1 MIWADSSPLIVVC
14 YAGKKYVLL
23 QANHRQGRAVEYPQM
38 EFLVGAL
45 RLPDRPLLIDA
56 RLLKT
61 RTSVE
66 VCAALERMTSF
77 FQSLSFEGFEITD
90 PPRIIRLHPD
100 RARELTALYFQ
111 KFLSNH
117 RSIYH
122 TLTTGYDP
130 QANGTAERSVGLMKA
145 LSARCLTT
153 SGLPQEFWGYAVKY
167 AAQSLLCSSL
177 QRKQK
182 SPPFGSQVIAQVR
195 KVKYPEQ
202 RSITG
207 RLLYWDHLQ
216 DQLSYLEQRQH
227 LEHLSHPV
235 DLDMV
240 SLQLTH
246 LKSRMLK
253 KKMMM
258 SS

>member
-1 MIWADSSPLIVVC
+1 MDI
-14 YAGKKYVLL
+14 AGLYIES
-23 QANHRQGRAVEYPQM
+23 HEGRHY
-38 EFLVGAL
+38 FLVGAL
-45 RLPDRPLLIDA
+45 RLPDRPLLIDV

-61 RTSVE
+61 RTSIE

-77 FQSLSFEGFEITD
+77 FESLSFEGLEITD
-90 PPRIIRLHPD
+90 SPRIKRLHSD
-100 RARELTALYFQ
+100 RAREFTALHFQ

-130 QANGTAERSVGLMKA
+130 QANGTAERSVGLMGA

-153 SGLPQEFWGYAVKY
+153 SGLPQEFWGCAVKY

-177 QRKQK
+177 QRKQR
-182 SPPFGSQVIAQVR
+182 SPPFGSQVIAQALGHR

-216 DQLSYLEQRQH
+216 DQLSYLLCPSEEGDGSQESTVQRAALPVLAPPETPEPKGNIWNTPQEQGPR
-227 LEHLSHPV
+227 SP
-235 DLDMV
+235 
-240 SLQLTH
+240 
-246 LKSRMLK
+246 R
-253 KKMMM
+253 
-258 SS
+258 

>member
-1 MIWADSSPLIVVC
+1 MLPVDIARPYIESHEGHH
-14 YAGKKYVLL
+14 Y
-23 QANHRQGRAVEYPQM
+23 
-38 EFLVGAL
+38 FLVGAL

-66 VCAALERMTSF
+66 VCSALERMTSF
-77 FQSLSFEGFEITD
+77 FEGLSFEGFEITD
-90 PPRIIRLHPD
+90 SPRIKRLHSD
-100 RARELTALYFQ
+100 RAREFTALYFR

-153 SGLPQEFWGYAVKY
+153 SGLPKEFWGYAVRY

-182 SPPFGSQVIAQVR
+182 SQQVLGHR

-202 RSITG
+202 RSIPG

-216 DQLSYLEQRQH
+216 DQLSYLLCPPEEGDESQEPTVQRAALPVLAPPELLNQKQC
-227 LEHLSHPV
+227 LEHLSRTRTQV
-235 DLDMV
+235 
-240 SLQLTH
+240 LT
-246 LKSRMLK
+246 LIWI
-253 KKMMM
+253 
-258 SS
+258 